1 MGDGGG
7 PDAALTPAAPK
18 PRILGSYGRSPA
30 GATQIELRPN
40 EDGTLTPY
48 TGKYAMV
55 EHESGE
61 PIRVPAEASDAEI
74 VDAIRASGAVTNRDR
89 FFGIKS
95 NAAPAAS
102 GGQGESGGSGPV
114 QPGAATPQDDAQDAQ
129 TRRAAQAAIRWRLR
143 LRTVL
148 ARRHR
153 RQK

>member
-1 MGDGGG
+1 MAAGGQ
-7 PDAALTPAAPK
+7 PDAALT
-18 PRILGSYGRSPA
+18 PRILGSYGRTPG

-40 EDGTLTPY
+40 ADGTLTPY
-48 TGKYAMV
+48 TGKYAMIG
-55 EHESGE
+55 HESGE

-129 TRRAAQAAIRWRLR
+129 TRREALAQRATWLR
-143 LRTVL
+143 KLIKCL
-148 ARRHR
+148 DS
-153 RQK
+153 